1 MEKMMSRVHTWK
13 ASSPVKARLTSNS
26 IFITFLGDTQLKT
39 FSERIPSSASLAYP
53 APKAPQKY
61 LLQKIPLSTI
71 SPSANLLLKDQK
83 NPPAS
88 LTEKIPHLKKIPHGS
103 QTTTPAAGLLPK
115 YLLTNSEKHH
125 LPKTPLSQQRTPL
138 HILLQFGSF
147 HGVLPPSHSG
157 FSLCEPYLPTS
168 NTLLVVVESR
178 ASLRSELYWPLVLPN
193 TPKPKFCGFSSGLVI
208 QSNKNVSELQL
219 QLTLTTGDADLPSE
233 VYWNSVLPNYKAF
246 MSH

>member
-1 MEKMMSRVHTWK
+1 MSRVHTWK

-83 NPPAS
+83 NPPGFLSELLSSSSLLSISNGYLKTGKENSLLQPSRSLPENSSVSFSPPQLSTLPALISLPKISAAS

-115 YLLTNSEKHH
+115 IS
-125 LPKTPLSQQRTPL
+125 
-138 HILLQFGSF
+138 
-147 HGVLPPSHSG
+147 
-157 FSLCEPYLPTS
+157 
-168 NTLLVVVESR
+168 
-178 ASLRSELYWPLVLPN
+178 PN
-193 TPKPKFCGFSSGLVI
+193 
-208 QSNKNVSELQL
+208 QL
-219 QLTLTTGDADLPSE
+219 
-233 VYWNSVLPNYKAF
+233 
-246 MSH
+246 